1 MTTQLFFKVFSTEFA
16 KNSLKSVTG
25 RLQTSKKEVRYTDT
39 EKVTQEDRSSKKSE
53 VIPD

>member
-1 MTTQLFFKVFSTEFA
+1 MTTQLFDKVFSTEFA
-16 KNSLKSVTG
+16 KKCLKRVTC
-25 RLQTSKKEVRYTDT
+25 RLQTSKKEVPDTDT